1 MLKYIAAFAGQ
12 AVAAASVAAQI
23 PADSATVRLVVRHA
37 GAPVAGAVVRVSSS
51 PGDSPSSAR
60 AEPAGPGELV
70 LRLAVPAE
78 YPLAV
83 SAIGYAATRLLL
95 RLRVAQPD
103 TSITVELE
111 SEAEELEELIVASTR
126 SERRIEAQ
134 PLRVEVLARE
144 EIEEKLLMTPGDI
157 SMMLNET
164 GGLRVQ
170 TTSPS
175 LGGANVRVQG
185 LRGRYTLLLADG
197 LPLYGGQAG
206 GLGLLQV
213 PPMDLGQ
220 VEIIKGASS
229 ALYGSS
235 AMGGVINLLS
245 RGPPA
250 IGSPGE
256 RELLLNATTLGGT
269 DAVSWTTGRLG
280 GAAGYTLLAGGHRQ
294 GRRDRDDDGWTD
306 VPGYRRLV
314 LRPRLTWQHSS
325 GRNLFVTAGTTQE
338 QRDGG
343 TLAGRLAPDG
353 APFAEALRTARYD
366 AGAVAR
372 LPLNDHTRMV
382 VRGSGMI
389 QRHRHQFGA
398 TREDD
403 RHQTW
408 FAEAT
413 VSREIGPSIVVGGAA
428 LQGERYRSEQ
438 ISRFDYRFTVPGVF
452 LHAEVTGPGS
462 LITALSA
469 RLDHHS
475 RYGTFFNPRLS
486 FLLRPGAGW
495 SVRASAGSGFF
506 APTPFTEETEVTGLS
521 RLAPLGS
528 LRAERARSASLD
540 VQRHAGRLELS
551 ATLFGSDIEDAVQL
565 AERPAGAELVNAG
578 APTRTYGADLVA
590 RYRSELIGVTASY
603 TWTRATEPDP
613 ETGVRRDVPLTPRH
627 AAGMVVVHERHG
639 RRRIGIELYYTG
651 RQALADQ
658 TYLAR
663 SRSYVI
669 VGALAEQRVGR
680 VRAFVNLENL
690 GGVRQ
695 TNYAPLVRPAR
706 APDGRWTTDAWAP
719 LEGRVINGGVRLG
732 W

>member
-1 MLKYIAAFAGQ
+1 MLAGQ
-12 AVAAASVAAQI
+12 LVVAVSLVAQA
-23 PADSATVRLVVRHA
+23 PGDSATVRLSVRHE
-37 GAPVAGAVVRVSSS
+37 GAPLPGATVRVQSS
-51 PGDSPSSAR
+51 PGDAGTALR
-60 AEPAGPGELV
+60 AASGAPGVLV
-70 LRLAVPAE
+70 LRLPAPGE
-78 YPLAV
+78 YQLAV
-83 SAIGYAATRLLL
+83 SAIGYAGISLGLKL
-95 RLRVAQPD
+95 RAAQPD
-103 TSITVELE
+103 TALFVELE
-111 SEAEELEELIVASTR
+111 PEAEALEELIVSSTR
-126 SERRIEAQ
+126 SDRRIEEQ
-134 PLRVEVLARE
+134 PLRVEILARE

-197 LPLYGGQAG
+197 LPLYGGQVG

-229 ALYGSS
+229 ALYGAS
-235 AMGGVINLLS
+235 AMGGVINLIS
-245 RGPPA
+245 RAPPA
-250 IGSPGE
+250 TGIPGD

-269 DAVSWTTGRLG
+269 DVVAWTTGRLG
-280 GAAGYTLLAGGHRQ
+280 SAAGYTLLAGAHRQ

-314 LRPRLTWQHSS
+314 VRPRLSWHGPGGGS
-325 GRNLFVTAGTTQE
+325 LFLTAGTTQE

-343 TLAGRLAPDG
+343 TLDGRLAPDG
-353 APFAEALRTARYD
+353 AAFAEALRTARYD

-372 LPLNDHTRMV
+372 LPVDDRTRV
-382 VRGSGMI
+382 VLRGSGMI
-389 QRHRHQFGA
+389 QRHRHRFGE
-398 TREDD
+398 TDEND

-413 VSREIGPSIVVGGAA
+413 VSREVGPSIVVGGAA
-428 LQGERYRSEQ
+428 LQGERYRSDQ
-438 ISRFDYRFTVPGVF
+438 VGRFDYRFSVPGVF
-452 LHAEVTGPGS
+452 LHAELAGPGRLS
-462 LITALSA
+462 TALSA

-486 FLLRPGAGW
+486 FLVRPGGGW
-495 SVRASAGSGFF
+495 SVRVSAGSGYF

-528 LRAERARSASLD
+528 IVAERARSASLD
-540 VQRHAGRLELS
+540 VQRQAGRVELS
-551 ATLFGSDIEDAVQL
+551 ATLFGSEIDDAVQL
-565 AERPAGAELVNAG
+565 AERPAGPELINAS

-590 RYRSELIGVTASY
+590 RYRSELVGVTASY

-613 ETGVRRDVPLTPRH
+613 ETGVRRNVPLTPRH
-627 AAGMVVVHERHG
+627 AAGLVVVHERHG
-639 RRRIGIELYYTG
+639 NRRIGLEFYYTG
-651 RQALADQ
+651 WQALDDR

-663 SRSYVI
+663 SKPYVI

-680 VRAFVNLENL
+680 VRVFLNLENL

-695 TNYAPLVRPAR
+695 TNYAPLVRPVR

>member
-1 MLKYIAAFAGQ
+1 MGMFAGQ
-12 AVAAASVAAQI
+12 LLAAASLLAQG
-23 PADSATVRLVVRHA
+23 PGDSATVRLSVRHA
-37 GAPVAGAVVRVSSS
+37 GAPLPGATVRVAAPLPDTAALLPAVSGA
-51 PGDSPSSAR
+51 PGV
-60 AEPAGPGELV
+60 LV
-70 LRLAVPAE
+70 LRLPAPGE
-78 YPLAV
+78 YQLTV
-83 SAIGYAATRLLL
+83 TAIGYAAASLAL
-95 RLRVAQPD
+95 RLRAGQPD
-103 TSITVELE
+103 TAITVELE
-111 SEAEELEELIVASTR
+111 AQAEELEELIVSSTR
-126 SERRIEAQ
+126 SDRRIEEQ

-229 ALYGSS
+229 ALYGAS
-235 AMGGVINLLS
+235 AMGGVINLIS

-250 IGSPGE
+250 IGIPGE

-269 DAVSWTTGRLG
+269 DAVVWTTGRLG
-280 GAAGYTLLAGGHRQ
+280 GSAGYTLLAGAHRQ
-294 GRRDRDDDGWTD
+294 GRRDRDADGWTD

-314 LRPRLTWQHSS
+314 LRPRVSWQSPGGSS
-325 GRNLFVTAGTTQE
+325 LFLTAGTTRE

-343 TLAGRLAPDG
+343 TLDGRLAPDG
-353 APFAEALRTARYD
+353 APFAEALHTARYD

-372 LPLNDHTRMV
+372 LPLSERTRV
-382 VRGSGMI
+382 VLRGSGMV
-389 QRHRHQFGA
+389 QRHRHRFGE
-398 TREDD
+398 TGEDD

-413 VSREIGPSIVVGGAA
+413 VSRELGPSIVVGGAA
-428 LQGERYRSEQ
+428 VQGEHYRSEQ
-438 ISRFDYRFTVPGVF
+438 VGRFDYRFTVPGVF
-452 LHAEVTGPGS
+452 LHAELAGPGP
-462 LITALSA
+462 LITAVSA

-486 FLLRPGAGW
+486 LLVRPGEGW
-495 SVRASAGSGFF
+495 SVRVSAGSGYF
-506 APTPFTEETEVTGLS
+506 APTPFTEETEVTGLT
-521 RLAPLGS
+521 RLAPLGP
-528 LRAERARSASLD
+528 LVAERARSASLD
-540 VQRHAGRLELS
+540 LQRQAGRVELS
-551 ATLFGSDIEDAVQL
+551 ATLFGSEIDDAVQL
-565 AERPAGAELVNAG
+565 AERPAGAELLNAS

-590 RYRSELIGVTASY
+590 RYRSDLVGVTASY
-603 TWTRATEPDP
+603 TWTRSTEPHP
-613 ETGVRRDVPLTPRH
+613 ETGVRREVPLTPRH
-627 AAGMVVVHERHG
+627 AAGLVVVHERHG
-639 RRRIGIELYYTG
+639 RRRIGLELYYTG
-651 RQALADQ
+651 RQALDDQ
-658 TYLAR
+658 TYLTR
-663 SRSYVI
+663 SKSYLI
-669 VGALAEQRVGR
+669 VGALAEQRVGTVR
-680 VRAFVNLENL
+680 VFFNLENL

-719 LEGRVINGGVRLG
+719 LEGRVINGGVRLA

>member
-1 MLKYIAAFAGQ
+1 
-12 AVAAASVAAQI
+12 
-23 PADSATVRLVVRHA
+23 
-37 GAPVAGAVVRVSSS
+37 
-51 PGDSPSSAR
+51 
-60 AEPAGPGELV
+60 
-70 LRLAVPAE
+70 
-78 YPLAV
+78 
-83 SAIGYAATRLLL
+83 
-95 RLRVAQPD
+95 
-103 TSITVELE
+103 VELDAL
-111 SEAEELEELIVASTR
+111 AEELEELIVSSTR
-126 SERRIEAQ
+126 SERRIEEQ

-175 LGGANVRVQG
+175 LGGATVRVQG

-235 AMGGVINLLS
+235 AMGGVINLIS
-245 RGPPA
+245 RAPPA
-250 IGSPGE
+250 IGTPGE
-256 RELLLNATTLGGT
+256 RELLLNATTLGGA
-269 DAVSWTTGRLG
+269 DAVLWTTGRLG
-280 GAAGYTLLAGGHRQ
+280 GAAGYTLLAGAHRQ

-314 LRPRLTWQHSS
+314 LRPRVSWQNST
-325 GRNLFVTAGTTQE
+325 GRSLFFTVGTTQE

-343 TLAGRLAPDG
+343 TLGGRLAPDG
-353 APFAEALRTARYD
+353 APFSEALRTARYD
-366 AGAVAR
+366 AGVVAR
-372 LPLNDHTRMV
+372 IPLGQGTRV
-382 VRGSGMI
+382 VLRGSGMT
-389 QRHRHQFGA
+389 QRHEHRFGE

-413 VSREIGPSIVVGGAA
+413 VGREVGEAFLVGGAA
-428 LQGERYRSEQ
+428 LQGERYRNEQ
-438 ISRFDYRFTVPGVF
+438 VSRFDYRFTVPGVF
-452 LHAEVTGPGS
+452 MHAEVAVPS
-462 LITALSA
+462 WLIAALSA

-475 RYGTFFNPRLS
+475 RYGTSFNPRLS
-486 FLLRPGAGW
+486 VLVRPGQGW
-495 SVRASAGSGFF
+495 SVRASAGSGYF

-521 RLAPLGS
+521 RLAPLGA
-528 LRAERARSASLD
+528 LAAERARSASVD
-540 VQRHAGRLELS
+540 VSRLAGGLELT
-551 ATLFGSDIEDAVQL
+551 ATLFGSEIDHAVQL
-565 AERPAGAELVNAG
+565 AERPAGAELING
-578 APTRTYGADLVA
+578 SAPTRTHGADIVI
-590 RYRSELIGVTASY
+590 RYRSELVGVTASY
-603 TWTRATEPDP
+603 TWTRATEPHP
-613 ETGVRRDVPLTPRH
+613 ETGVRREVPLTPRH
-627 AAGMVVVHERHG
+627 AAGLVVVHERHG
-639 RRRIGIELYYTG
+639 KRRIGLELYYTG
-651 RQALADQ
+651 RQALDDQ

-663 SRSYVI
+663 SKPYVI

-680 VRAFVNLENL
+680 ARLFVNLENL

-695 TNYAPLVRPAR
+695 TNYAPLVRPVR

-719 LEGRVINGGVRLG
+719 LEGRVINGGVRLS

>member
-1 MLKYIAAFAGQ
+1 MLAGQ
-12 AVAAASVAAQI
+12 LLAAAPPPAQGLG
-23 PADSATVRLVVRHA
+23 DSATVRLSVRHA
-37 GAPVAGAVVRVSSS
+37 GVPLPGATVRVATSLRDTAAPLPVVSGP
-51 PGDSPSSAR
+51 PGV
-60 AEPAGPGELV
+60 LV
-70 LRLAVPAE
+70 LRLPAPGE
-78 YPLAV
+78 YRLTI
-83 SAIGYAATRLLL
+83 SAIGYAGASLPL
-95 RLRVAQPD
+95 RLRAAQPD
-103 TSITVELE
+103 TAILVELE
-111 SEAEELEELIVASTR
+111 ALAEELEELIVSSTR
-126 SERRIEAQ
+126 SDRRIEEQ

-229 ALYGSS
+229 ALYGAS
-235 AMGGVINLLS
+235 AMGGVINLIS

-250 IGSPGE
+250 IGVPGD

-269 DAVSWTTGRLG
+269 DAVGWMTGRLG
-280 GAAGYTLLAGGHRQ
+280 GSAGYTLLAGAHRQ

-314 LRPRLTWQHSS
+314 LRPRVSWQSPRGSS
-325 GRNLFVTAGTTQE
+325 LFLTAGTTRE

-343 TLAGRLAPDG
+343 TLDGRLAPDG
-353 APFAEALRTARYD
+353 APFAEALHTARYD

-372 LPLNDHTRMV
+372 LSLSNRTRV
-382 VRGSGMI
+382 VLRGSGMV
-389 QRHRHQFGA
+389 QRHRHRFGEI
-398 TREDD
+398 REDD

-413 VSREIGPSIVVGGAA
+413 VSRELGPSIVVGGVA

-438 ISRFDYRFTVPGVF
+438 VGRFDYRFSVPGVF
-452 LHAEVTGPGS
+452 LHAELAGPGP
-462 LITALSA
+462 LITAIST

-486 FLLRPGAGW
+486 LLARPGEGW
-495 SVRASAGSGFF
+495 SVRVSAGSGYF
-506 APTPFTEETEVTGLS
+506 APTPFTEETEVTGLT

-528 LRAERARSASLD
+528 LVAERARSASLD
-540 VQRHAGRLELS
+540 VQRQAGKVELS
-551 ATLFGSDIEDAVQL
+551 ATLFGSEIDAAVQL
-565 AERPAGAELVNAG
+565 AELAAGAELVNAR
-578 APTRTYGADLVA
+578 APTRTYGADIVA
-590 RYRSELIGVTASY
+590 RYRSELVGVTASY
-603 TWTRATEPDP
+603 TWTRATEPHP
-613 ETGVRRDVPLTPRH
+613 ETGVRREVPLTPRH
-627 AAGMVVVHERHG
+627 AAGLVVVHERHG
-639 RRRIGIELYYTG
+639 SRRIGLELYYTG
-651 RQALADQ
+651 RQSLDDQ
-658 TYLAR
+658 TYLTR
-663 SRSYVI
+663 SKSYLI
-669 VGALAEQRVGR
+669 VGALAEQRVGAVR
-680 VRAFVNLENL
+680 VFLNLENL

-695 TNYAPLVRPAR
+695 TSYAPLVRPAQ
-706 APDGRWTTDAWAP
+706 APDGRWTTDAWGP
-719 LEGRVINGGVRLG
+719 LEGRVINGGVRLS

>member
-1 MLKYIAAFAGQ
+1 LLKYIGTLAGQ
-12 AVAAASVAAQI
+12 ALAAVTLAAQE
-23 PADSATVRLVVRHA
+23 PGDSATVRLTVRHA
-37 GAPVAGAVVRVSSS
+37 GAPVAGAAVRVESSL
-51 PGDSPSSAR
+51 PDTATT
-60 AEPAGPGELV
+60 PAVVSGALGVLV
-70 LRLAVPAE
+70 LRLPAPGE
-78 YPLAV
+78 YRLAV
-83 SAIGYAATRLLL
+83 SAIGYAGISLAL
-95 RLRVAQPD
+95 RLRPAQPD
-103 TSITVELE
+103 TALIVELE
-111 SEAEELEELIVASTR
+111 PEAEELEELIVSSTR
-126 SERRIEAQ
+126 SDRRIEEQ

-229 ALYGSS
+229 ALYGAS
-235 AMGGVINLLS
+235 AMGGVINLIS

-250 IGSPGE
+250 IGVPGD

-269 DAVSWTTGRLG
+269 DAVVWTTGRLG
-280 GAAGYTLLAGGHRQ
+280 GTTGYTLLAGGHRQ
-294 GRRDRDDDGWTD
+294 DRRDRDGDGWTD

-314 LRPRLTWQHSS
+314 LRPRLSWQSPGGSS
-325 GRNLFVTAGTTQE
+325 LFFTAGTTQE

-343 TLAGRLAPDG
+343 TLEGRLAPDG

-372 LPLNDHTRMV
+372 LPLNGRTRV
-382 VRGSGMI
+382 VLRGSGMI
-389 QRHRHQFGA
+389 QRHRHRFGD

-413 VSREIGPSIVVGGAA
+413 VSRDIGPSIVVAGAA

-438 ISRFDYRFTVPGVF
+438 VGRFDYRFSVPGVF
-452 LHAEVTGPGS
+452 LHAEVAGPGS
-462 LITALSA
+462 LTTALSA

-486 FLLRPGAGW
+486 FLVRPGEGW
-495 SVRASAGSGFF
+495 SVRASAGSGYF

-528 LRAERARSASLD
+528 LAAERARSASLD
-540 VQRHAGRLELS
+540 VQRQAGRLELS
-551 ATLFGSDIEDAVQL
+551 ATLFGSEIDDAVQL
-565 AERPAGAELVNAG
+565 AERPTGAELVNAS
-578 APTRTYGADLVA
+578 APTRTYGADIVA
-590 RYRSELIGVTASY
+590 RYRSELVGVTASY
-603 TWTRATEPDP
+603 TWTRATEPNP
-613 ETGVRRDVPLTPRH
+613 ETGVSREVPLTPRH
-627 AAGMVVVHERHG
+627 AAGLVVVHERHG
-639 RRRIGIELYYTG
+639 SRRIGFELYYTG
-651 RQALADQ
+651 RQALDDQ

-663 SRSYVI
+663 SKPYVI

-680 VRAFVNLENL
+680 ARVFVNLENL

-719 LEGRVINGGVRLG
+719 LEGRVINGGVRLS

>member
-1 MLKYIAAFAGQ
+1 MLKYIGVLLVPALAAPL
-12 AVAAASVAAQI
+12 AAQGLG
-23 PADSATVRLVVRHA
+23 DSATVRLEVRHA
-37 GAPVAGAVVRVSSS
+37 GAPLPGGTVRV
-51 PGDSPSSAR
+51 
-60 AEPAGPGELV
+60 EPALPGAPAPSPAV
-70 LRLAVPAE
+70 SGNSGVVMLRLAFPAE
-78 YPLAV
+78 YRLAV
-83 SAIGYAATRLLL
+83 SAIGYATAMLPL
-95 RLRVAQPD
+95 RLRAGQPD
-103 TSITVELE
+103 TTIIVELE

-126 SERRIEAQ
+126 SERRIDEQ

-235 AMGGVINLLS
+235 AMGGVINLIS

-269 DAVSWTTGRLG
+269 DAVLWTTGRLG
-280 GAAGYTLLAGGHRQ
+280 GAAGFTLLASAHRQ

-314 LRPRLTWQHSS
+314 LRPRLSWQHPS
-325 GRNLFVTAGTTQE
+325 GRSFFLTAGTTQE

-343 TLAGRLAPDG
+343 TLEGRLAPDG

-366 AGAVAR
+366 AGAVLR
-372 LPLNDHTRMV
+372 LPVHEATRV
-382 VRGSGMI
+382 VLRGSGMT
-389 QRHRHQFGA
+389 QRHRHRFGEI
-398 TREDD
+398 REDD

-413 VSREIGPSIVVGGAA
+413 VSRDIGPSILVGGAA
-428 LQGERYRSEQ
+428 IQEERFRSEQ
-438 ISRFDYRFTVPGVF
+438 VSRFDYRFTAPGAF
-452 LHAEVTGPGS
+452 IHAEVVGPGS
-462 LITALSA
+462 LVTALSA

-475 RYGTFFNPRLS
+475 RYGTFFNPRIS
-486 FLLRPGAGW
+486 FLVRPGEGW
-495 SVRASAGSGFF
+495 SVRASAGSGYF

-528 LRAERARSASLD
+528 LAAERARSASLD
-540 VQRHAGRLELS
+540 LQRQVGKLELS
-551 ATLFGSDIEDAVQL
+551 ATLFGSEIDDAVQL
-565 AERPAGAELVNAG
+565 AERPAGAELING
-578 APTRTYGADLVA
+578 SAPTRTYGADLVA
-590 RYRSELIGVTASY
+590 RYRSELLGVTASY
-603 TWTRATEPDP
+603 TWTRATEPTP
-613 ETGVRRDVPLTPRH
+613 ENGLRRDVPLTPRH
-627 AAGMVVVHERHG
+627 AAGLVVVHERHG
-639 RRRIGIELYYTG
+639 SRRIGFELYYTG
-651 RQALADQ
+651 WQALDDQ
-658 TYLAR
+658 TYLVR
-663 SRSYVI
+663 SKPYVI

-680 VRAFVNLENL
+680 ARVFVNLENL
-690 GGVRQ
+690 GGARQ
-695 TNYAPLVRPAR
+695 TRHAPLIRPAR
-706 APDGRWTTDAWAP
+706 APDGRWTTDAWGP
-719 LEGRVINGGVRLG
+719 LEGRVINGGVRLA